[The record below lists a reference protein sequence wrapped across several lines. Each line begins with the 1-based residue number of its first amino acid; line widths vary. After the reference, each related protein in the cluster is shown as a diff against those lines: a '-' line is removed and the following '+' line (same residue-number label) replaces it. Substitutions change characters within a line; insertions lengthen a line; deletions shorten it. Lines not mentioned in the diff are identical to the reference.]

1 MSADKLGR
9 LRNRLPETPEKQ
21 GIRSHLRMTADPIV
35 ELGRIELPSARR
47 LPDVLRPFPRVRLA
61 VNASPGRLNRS
72 SPPSLSSKSAFFH
85 AASGLSLPS
94 TTASVAGL
102 QWSGPVRH
110 CWSRFLSYRLKNQA
124 ARANSLLAVLFC
136 APINE
141 SEQLGSHA
149 RLPDPNVETSQ
160 PRGCAAKGSR

>member
-1 MSADKLGR
+1 MLTTVPHTNPLGGSNRGSNAPEMSADKLGR
-9 LRNRLPETPEKQ
+9 LRNRLRETPEKQ
-21 GIRSHLRMTADPIV
+21 GIRSHLRMTADQIV

-110 CWSRFLSYRLKNQA
+110 CWSRFLSYRLKKSGGESELA
-124 ARANSLLAVLFC
+124 VGGSLLC
-136 APINE
+136 
-141 SEQLGSHA
+141 
-149 RLPDPNVETSQ
+149 PD
-160 PRGCAAKGSR
+160 